1 MHSVSSHTEWST
13 PSTGAT
19 GYIGGDALH
28 QLMRSTQQYEV
39 AALVRSSEKGA
50 QIASQYPTIRLVYG
64 DLDSAEALEEEAR
77 KADIVLRGCL
87 MIPKP
92 YRTIFSTALADI
104 YAFADCANADHV
116 VGAEALT
123 KGLAAHASDRPG
135 YIIHTSGTGVLLFA
149 DIERQIFGEA
159 SEKIYNDWD
168 DVSEVTSIPDFAP
181 HRNVDKI
188 ILASGSS
195 NVKPAIVCP
204 PTIYGQGRGPG
215 NQRSHQLPELSR
227 CTLEK
232 GHGIQV
238 GAGKAYWTN
247 VHVHDLSEV
256 FVALVEAAAAG
267 GGNASWGAE
276 GYYFTENGEHVWGEI
291 SKAVASAA
299 HKQGFILSDKV
310 ETHSDEE
317 INEMCQFG
325 TALWGANSRC
335 RAIRA
340 RKLLG
345 WSPKGRSIEEEIPD
359 TMASEADL
367 RGFVKHHAAKVTG

>member
-1 MHSVSSHTEWST
+1 MA
-13 PSTGAT
+13 PSIFVTGAT
-19 GYIGGDALH
+19 GYIGGDALY
-28 QLMRSTQQYEV
+28 QLMKSTKQYEV
-39 AALVRSSEKGA
+39 AALVQNSEKGA
-50 QIASQYPTIRLVYG
+50 QVASQYPSIRLVYG
-64 DLDSAEALEEEAR
+64 NLDSAELLEEEAR
-77 KADIVLRGCL
+77 KADIVLH
-87 MIPKP
+87 
-92 YRTIFSTALADI
+92 
-104 YAFADCANADHV
+104 CANADHV
-116 VGAEALT
+116 VAAEALT
-123 KGLAAHASDRPG
+123 KGLAANASDRSG

-168 DVSEVTSIPDFAP
+168 GVSEVTSIPDFAP

-188 ILASGSS
+188 ILASASN

-232 GHGIQV
+232 GHGVQV
-238 GAGKAYWTN
+238 GAGKTYWTN
-247 VHVHDLSEV
+247 VHVHDLSVV

-267 GGNASWGAE
+267 GGGAMF
-276 GYYFTENGEHVWGEI
+276 GDQAYYFTENGEHIWGQI

-299 HKQGFILSDKV
+299 HKQGFISSDAV
-310 ETHSDEE
+310 ETHSDKD
-317 INEMCQFG
+317 INEMCQAG
-325 TALWGANSRC
+325 AMLWGANSRC

-345 WSPKGRSIEEEIPD
+345 WTPKGRSIEDEIPD

-367 RGFVKHHAAKVTG
+367 RGFVKHHAAK